1 MYGTNLRE
9 NREILSPSLHGVSE
23 ERVENSK
30 EARPR

>member
-9 NREILSPSLHGVSE
+9 NREILCSSSESVVE

-30 EARPR
+30 EARLR